1 VKGYLGDNIMPLIE
15 CSCGMMMSVSTA
27 EPRSCC
33 IRCGGVEFRLVEK
46 WQSARSMPMPIVPRA
61 SLSDCVPSR
70 REVITSGM
78 ADVELMGEGAY
89 I

>member
-1 VKGYLGDNIMPLIE
+1 MPVIE
-15 CSCGMMMSVSTA
+15 CSCGMMMSVPAA

-46 WQSARSMPMPIVPRA
+46 WDPARATRGEFALRPPRA
-61 SLSDCVPSR
+61 DCAQSPLDLTTIGLAVAEP
-70 REVITSGM
+70 V
-78 ADVELMGEGAY
+78 GEGAY

>member
-1 VKGYLGDNIMPLIE
+1 MPLIE
-15 CSCGMMMSVSTA
+15 CSCGMMMSVSAA

-46 WQSARSMPMPIVPRA
+46 WQAARSTATPFVPRA
-61 SLSDCVPSR
+61 SFSDCAPSR
-70 REVITSGM
+70 REVVTSGL
-78 ADVELMGEGAY
+78 AVAESMGEGAY